1 MSKWNIILIKIFLFF
16 YTRRYFFVTMIKS
29 LTKLWINRKY
39 ILQSTQISNLVSMYL
54 IIIFNKINNVPKMF
68 RGIILHQHIK
78 CIFQCVEWNNVG
90 IVLMSD
96 GLMIW
101 EGNSIKTIGGIAQIL
116 VSDAY
121 LGYVINAITK
131 PIDGRGEI

>member
-1 MSKWNIILIKIFLFF
+1 
-16 YTRRYFFVTMIKS
+16 
-29 LTKLWINRKY
+29 
-39 ILQSTQISNLVSMYL
+39 
-54 IIIFNKINNVPKMF
+54 MF

-131 PIDGRGEI
+131 PIDGRGEISDFESWLIDSRPPCIISRCFKHEFVQKWYYLFQWNSFYPLYFVITWKTYFQNKKISPLV